1 MLKYLDIRN
10 FVLID
15 KVKINFENGFNV
27 LTGETG
33 AGKSIIISA
42 LELITGEKGST
53 RMVGLN
59 GDRLT
64 VIGTF
69 FLQSSLNIVKN
80 KLKEWNI
87 EITGNELN
95 IKREITKD
103 GKSRSF
109 INNIGVRVAE
119 LKELGDLIVDIHG
132 QHEHQSLF
140 NAANHINFYDAYL
153 NIGDKLQ
160 VYRDNY
166 NKLTKLI
173 KQYNEISQNKNT
185 ILKEKSFLE
194 YAIEEI
200 EKANLKYNEDEEIKN
215 DIAMMSNAENIAS
228 ALSVINKD
236 IFGNESG
243 AYLKLTRSINTLQS
257 ISQYDDRLSDL
268 ASQIE
273 AISLNLED
281 IKTVFSEIRAKAKFD
296 PEELQ
301 ALNERLFFINTLKK
315 KYGNNIK
322 EIINYAKEAKEK
334 LDSLNFSEEDILKL
348 KEEIENIR
356 KETSALAKEIS
367 DIRKSKKD
375 VFINAIEKEMCD
387 LGMTSTK
394 FDVEI
399 TYDEDDEDGIL
410 NIDGTNLKA
419 NYNGVDNIEFIIAPN
434 KQAMFQPLRKIASGG
449 EISRIMLSLKSVLS
463 SGDYSETCVFDEIDV
478 GVGGRIAEVI
488 GEKIAALSKQKQILS
503 ITHLAQI
510 AIYANNHFKVIKNEK
525 DDVVTSTIEELNDSN
540 KVNEIARMITG
551 KEITD
556 ASIKHAEELLEHAKK
571 SSGLF

>member
-153 NIGDKLQ
+153 NIEDKLQ

-166 NKLTKLI
+166 NKLIKLI

-236 IFGNESG
+236 IFGSESG

-273 AISLNLED
+273 TISLNLED

-334 LDSLNFSEEDILKL
+334 LESLNFSEEDILKL

-356 KETSALAKEIS
+356 AKTSILAKEIS
-367 DIRKSKKD
+367 DIRKSKKE

-419 NYNGVDNIEFIIAPN
+419 NSNGVDNIEFIIAPN

-463 SGDYSETCVFDEIDV
+463 SGDYCETCVFDEIDV

>member
-153 NIGDKLQ
+153 NIEDKLQ
-160 VYRDNY
+160 VYREHY

-228 ALSVINKD
+228 ALSIINKD
-236 IFGNESG
+236 IFGSESG

-281 IKTVFSEIRAKAKFD
+281 IKTVFTEIRAKAKFD

-356 KETSALAKEIS
+356 TKTSVLAKDIS

-399 TYDEDDEDGIL
+399 TYDEDDEYGIL

-419 NYNGVDNIEFIIAPN
+419 NSNGVDNIEFIIAPN

-463 SGDYSETCVFDEIDV
+463 SGDYCETCVFDEIDV